1 MWYVFI
7 KEFNSVT
14 LTSDHMHIA
23 AHTHTIARRT
33 LYVTIA
39 SIQDVIENFEFQKK
53 KDKGKVR

>member
-33 LYVTIA
+33 IYVTV
-39 SIQDVIENFEFQKK
+39 QDVIENFEF
-53 KDKGKVR
+53 